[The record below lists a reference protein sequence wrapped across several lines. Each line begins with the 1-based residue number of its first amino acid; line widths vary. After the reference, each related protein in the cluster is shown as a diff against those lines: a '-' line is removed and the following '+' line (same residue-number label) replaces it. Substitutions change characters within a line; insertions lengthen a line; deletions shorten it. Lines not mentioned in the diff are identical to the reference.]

1 MQSHLLELLKNLTL
15 GDSRFIVCGGVAS
28 VFHGLERLTLNLDIS
43 LDLTSDNLSKTVDI
57 LWQKGLRPR
66 VPIPETVLKNPEAL
80 AELLKSK
87 MHWRWPWF
95 TLTSLSS
102 TLISC

>member
-15 GDSRFIVCGGVAS
+15 GGSRFIVCGGVAS
-28 VFHGLERLTLNLDIS
+28 VFHGLERLNLNLDIS
-43 LDLTSDNLSKTVDI
+43 LDLTSNNLSKTVDI

-66 VPIPETVLKNPEAL
+66 VPIPETVLKNP
-80 AELLKSK
+80 K